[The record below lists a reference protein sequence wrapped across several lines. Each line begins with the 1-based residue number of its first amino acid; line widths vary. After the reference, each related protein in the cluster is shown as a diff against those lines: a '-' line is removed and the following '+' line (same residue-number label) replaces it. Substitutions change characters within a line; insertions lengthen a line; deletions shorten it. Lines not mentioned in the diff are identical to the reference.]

1 MNSKPESLMQ
11 LLYNLFI
18 RLTAFFLPVTTF
30 FSGKMKSFV
39 NGRKYIWDY
48 LEQEIN
54 PEEQYIWFHVSS
66 LGEYEQGVPM
76 MQEIRKN
83 FPEHKIL
90 LSFFSPSGYEIRK
103 NNPLADITIYLP
115 LDTPKNA
122 KKFIQLVQP
131 KMAFFVKY
139 DFWPNYLH
147 QLKNK
152 EIPTY
157 LVSGIFREKQ
167 LFFKKYGKFY
177 RKSLQAFEHF
187 FVQDDNSQQLL
198 QSIGYT
204 NVTVAGDTRFDRVY
218 EITKNNAN
226 LPDIENFIQ
235 DKLCIVFG
243 STWAKDDELIAS
255 FINQNKQ
262 DIKYLIAP
270 HDIKEKNIARLESL
284 LKKKSVR
291 YTKSTTTEI
300 KNSDVLIIDT
310 IGLLTRI
317 YRYANI
323 AYVGGGFGAGIH
335 NILEPATYGLPII
348 IGPKYDK
355 FKEAKD
361 LVSQKSCIAITDQA
375 TFDRAMNQLI
385 SNEDLRQK
393 SGKNNADYV
402 ENQRGA
408 TEIIMAYL
416 DNN

>member
-1 MNSKPESLMQ
+1 MDSNLESLMQ
-11 LLYNLFI
+11 LFYNIFI
-18 RLTAFFLPVTTF
+18 RLTSFLLPITKF
-30 FSGKMKSFV
+30 FSNKMKSFV

-48 LEQEIN
+48 LEQEITKK
-54 PEEQYIWFHVSS
+54 ESYIWIHVSS
-66 LGEYEQGVPM
+66 LGEYEQGVPL
-76 MQEIRKN
+76 MQEMRKN
-83 FPEHKIL
+83 NPEYKIL

-103 NNPLADITIYLP
+103 NNPVADITIYLP

-122 KKFIQLVQP
+122 KKFIELVQP

-139 DFWPNYLH
+139 DFWPNYLK
-147 QLKNK
+147 QLKSNS
-152 EIPTY
+152 IPTY

-177 RKSLQAFEHF
+177 RKALLAFEHF

-218 EITKNNAN
+218 EITQQENKII
-226 LPDIENFIQ
+226 DIENFIQ
-235 DKLCIVFG
+235 EKPCIVFG
-243 STWAKDDELIAS
+243 STWAKDEELIS
-255 FINQNKQ
+255 TFINQNKQ
-262 DIKYLIAP
+262 DIKYIIAP
-270 HDIKEKNIARLESL
+270 HDIKEKNIAQLENS

-300 KNSDVLIIDT
+300 KNSEVFIIDT

-317 YRYANI
+317 YRYADI
-323 AYVGGGFGAGIH
+323 AFVGGGFGAGIH

-361 LVSQKSCIAITDQA
+361 LVSQKSCIAVSNQA
-375 TFDRAMNQLI
+375 TFDQALNQLI

-393 SGKNNADYV
+393 SGKSNTDYV

-408 TEIIMAYL
+408 TEIIMGYL
-416 DNN
+416 KNH